1 MAELKLGARAGQKG
15 AARSILGTLTG
26 PPAGLGTIVA
36 MRWKRAVFGFLVA
49 WMAAAQSGPAVGVTG
64 GRIRGRL
71 APDGGAAFKGIPY
84 ARPPLGDLRW
94 REPQPVAPWKGIRE
108 ATAFSLPCT
117 QLSEG
122 WNKRLVEGSAEDCL
136 YLNVAAPEWPPKSK
150 HPVFVWIHGG
160 SNTAGSG
167 EAAGF
172 DQRTLVR
179 RGVVLVTIN
188 YRLGALGF
196 LVHPELAR
204 ESRHHVSGNYGLM
217 DQVAALQWVRRNIR
231 KFGGDPRN
239 VTAAGE
245 SAGAFDI
252 SLLMTSPLAKGL
264 FHRAIAE
271 SGAAS
276 GFNWSMTA
284 VHAEANGR
292 KMAAHLKAPEGGAI
306 PYLRTVGPREILQAA
321 KDSTNADRTGL
332 QTSVDGYVLPEP
344 PAVVFAEGHG
354 APVPMI
360 TGSNAQETGGSM
372 PSGRLREAIQ
382 KAYGD
387 LADRALKLYGLTDP
401 LYGVPGRQWTTDI
414 EFRCPSTA
422 QAVAHAAAGN
432 ATYEYEFERPLPGE
446 KATFHSSELNFV
458 FGTWGENV
466 KLAAEDQKLSEQVQA
481 YWANFARTG
490 DPNGEGLPAWP
501 KFTVN
506 AQDYLAF
513 TDHGAVAKSGMR
525 RECCEV
531 YIEDLKA
538 RTAR

>member
-1 MAELKLGARAGQKG
+1 M
-15 AARSILGTLTG
+15 
-26 PPAGLGTIVA
+26 
-36 MRWKRAVFGFLVA
+36 
-49 WMAAAQSGPAVGVTG
+49 
-64 GRIRGRL
+64 
-71 APDGGAAFKGIPY
+71 
-84 ARPPLGDLRW
+84 
-94 REPQPVAPWKGIRE
+94 
-108 ATAFSLPCT
+108 
-117 QLSEG
+117 
-122 WNKRLVEGSAEDCL
+122 EGSAEDCL

-204 ESRHHVSGNYGLM
+204 ESPHHVSGNYGLM
-217 DQVAALQWVRRNIR
+217 DQVAALEWVRKNIR

-252 SLLMTSPLAKGL
+252 SLLMTSPLASGL
-264 FHRAIAE
+264 FHRVIAE

-276 GFNWSMTA
+276 GFNLSMTA
-284 VHAEANGR
+284 AHAEANGR
-292 KMAAHLKAPEGGAI
+292 KLAAHLKAPEGGAI
-306 PYLRTVGPREILQAA
+306 RYLRTLGPREILQAA
-321 KDSTNADRTGL
+321 KDSTNGDRTGL
-332 QTSVDGYVLPEP
+332 QTSVDGYVLPKP
-344 PAVVFAEGHG
+344 PAVVFAQGLG
-354 APVPMI
+354 ARVPMI

-372 PSGRLREAIQ
+372 PSERLREAIR
-382 KAYGD
+382 KTYGN
-387 LADRALKLYGLTDP
+387 LAERALKLYGLAGAGEGTTDP
-401 LYGVPGRQWTTDI
+401 LYGGPGRQWTTDI

-422 QAVAHAAAGN
+422 QAVVHTAAGN
-432 ATYEYEFERPLPGE
+432 VTYEYEFERPLPGE
-446 KATFHSSELNFV
+446 KATAHASELNFV

-481 YWANFARTG
+481 YWANFAHTG
-490 DPNGEGLPAWP
+490 DPNGAGLPAWP
-501 KFTVN
+501 KFTVKS
-506 AQDYLAF
+506 QDYLAF
-513 TDHGAVAKSGMR
+513 TDDGAVAKSGMR
-525 RECCEV
+525 REFCEV

-538 RTAR
+538 RTAK

>member
-1 MAELKLGARAGQKG
+1 M
-15 AARSILGTLTG
+15 
-26 PPAGLGTIVA
+26 
-36 MRWKRAVFGFLVA
+36 FGFLLAWVA
-49 WMAAAQSGPAVGVTG
+49 TAETGPLVAVTG
-64 GRIRGRL
+64 GKIRGRL
-71 APDGGAAFKGIPY
+71 TPDGGAAFKKIPY
-84 ARPPLGDLRW
+84 ARPPIGNLRW
-94 REPQPVAPWKGIRE
+94 REPQPVASWTGIRE
-108 ATAFSLPCT
+108 AAEFSVPCT

-122 WNKRLVEGSAEDCL
+122 WNKSYVENSAEDCL
-136 YLNVAAPEWPPKSK
+136 YLNVATPEWPPKAK

-196 LVHPELAR
+196 LVHPELTT
-204 ESRHHVSGNYGLM
+204 SGNFGLM
-217 DQVAALQWVRRNIR
+217 DQITALHWVQKNIA

-245 SAGAFDI
+245 SAGAFDV

-276 GFNWSMTA
+276 GFNWPMTA
-284 VHAEANGR
+284 AHAEANGR
-292 KMAAHLKAPEGGAI
+292 KMAAFLKAPEEGAI
-306 PYLRTVGPREILQAA
+306 RYLRTVGPREILQAA
-321 KDSTNADRTGL
+321 KDSSNNDRTGL
-332 QTSVDGYVLPEP
+332 QTSVDGHVLPKP
-344 PAVVFAEGHG
+344 PAVVFAESL
-354 APVPMI
+354 AARVPMI
-360 TGSNAQETGGSM
+360 TGSNAQETGGDM
-372 PSGRLREAIQ
+372 PAERLREAIRT
-382 KAYGD
+382 AYGN
-387 LADRALKLYGLTDP
+387 LADRALKLYGSADP

-414 EFRCPSTA
+414 EFRCPSAA
-422 QAVAHAAAGN
+422 QALAHAEAGN
-432 ATYEYEFERPLPGE
+432 ITYEYEFERPLPGE

-466 KLAAEDQKLSEQVQA
+466 RLTPEDQKLSEQVQA

-501 KFTVN
+501 KFTVKS
-506 AQDYLAF
+506 QDYMAL
-513 TDHGAVAKSGMR
+513 TDYGAVAKPGMR
-525 RECCEV
+525 REFCEV
-531 YIEDLKA
+531 YIEDLKV
-538 RTAR
+538 RTGR